1 MGDHTFPSQPSMVGM
16 ATSLIG
22 ASSERNPTK
31 EVLNCLRVLQR
42 VLPVIFESELPD
54 LEQQLLW
61 KKEDISPSEM
71 TPSSQASPEQ
81 PAPQFVIEDEED
93 EEPATPVPQTP
104 VHQRSR
110 SQMLGPSLADRLFS
124 AAIDLLFCCGFT
136 LPSKV
141 QVNHH
146 KIQYVIWYALACPSE
161 RLELTVAQGEGHWL
175 DGRLWPRSR
184 TRWKSHRSP
193 APPSHPDVQADL
205 SIAYQCPIPTIVVHR
220 ILGTNCTSTPHPD
233 HPLLS
238 SQRRC
243 QLI

>member
-61 KKEDISPSEM
+61 KKEDVSPSEM
-71 TPSSQASPEQ
+71 TPSGQASPEQ
-81 PAPQFVIEDEED
+81 AAPQFVIEDEED

-104 VHQRSR
+104 THQRSR

-141 QVNHH
+141 QINHY
-146 KIQYVIWYALACPSE
+146 KIQYVIWYGRACPSE
-161 RLELTVAQGEGHWL
+161 
-175 DGRLWPRSR
+175 
-184 TRWKSHRSP
+184 
-193 APPSHPDVQADL
+193 
-205 SIAYQCPIPTIVVHR
+205 
-220 ILGTNCTSTPHPD
+220 
-233 HPLLS
+233 
-238 SQRRC
+238 
-243 QLI
+243 